1 MKFEVKQLKAESHS
15 RGYIAQEY
23 VNNPL
28 GVSLAV
34 GTALQLLP
42 GVNISDEGEFI
53 PAPGFQ
59 DRTHAESTKTEDL
72 RCVISDICVQVRE
85 RDAKLARIASYVDN
99 VLSAIE
105 TPHGSQYTA
114 SKMLEILRGEA

>member
-23 VNNPL
+23 VNSPL

-42 GVNISDEGEFI
+42 GVNLTDEGEFI
-53 PAPGFQ
+53 PAPGF
-59 DRTHAESTKTEDL
+59 AELESPTTDT
-72 RCVISDICVQVRE
+72 VTISRE
-85 RDAKLARIASYVDN
+85 AARSLMATAVERIRDDPAAACLNFPLRDA
-99 VLSAIE
+99 IE
-105 TPHGSQYTA
+105 E
-114 SKMLEILRGEA
+114 LERVTKVKS